1 MPDHLHAAQVGKGHI
16 RAAADF
22 LSELVEEFRIE
33 GRARFRDLDFGLVI
47 DHRRMITPDSRFF
60 DHAGPPVDLDGYS
73 G

>member
-1 MPDHLHAAQVGKGHI
+1 
-16 RAAADF
+16 
-22 LSELVEEFRIE
+22 
-33 GRARFRDLDFGLVI
+33 VI